1 MPFQLL
7 DVILGGV
14 MLVSALLA
22 LMRGFTREVLSLIA
36 WGLAAV
42 AALGAFYSEE
52 LHAPVKEYIQP
63 DALATAVT
71 AGGAFLVVLIVVSL
85 ISVKLADWILDSSAG
100 PFDRTLGFFYGL
112 LRGLL
117 LVVVAYMFY
126 VWLKPAERREDW
138 VRNARSLPVIE
149 ATRDVIVSFLPAKF
163 AETLSESAGTVPG
176 TKPVGEQEGES
187 GYRNNQQRVLD
198 QLIEST
204 QQNKAIQQTPQFGN
218 QTDTEQQN

>member
-14 MLVSALLA
+14 MLISALLA

-42 AALGAFYSEE
+42 AALGAYYSEP
-52 LHAPVKEYIQP
+52 LHAALKQYIQP
-63 DALATAVT
+63 DALAIAVGSG
-71 AGGAFLVVLIVVSL
+71 AAFLIVLIVVSL

-112 LRGLL
+112 ARGLL

-138 VRNARSLPVIE
+138 VKNARSLPVIE

-163 AETLSESAGTVPG
+163 AETLAESAGDAGALKPG
-176 TKPVGEQEGES
+176 TEQEGES
-187 GYRNNQQRVLD
+187 GYKNNQQRVLD

-204 QQNKAIQQTPQFGN
+204 QQNKATQQTPQFGN
-218 QTDTEQQN
+218 ETNTQQ